1 MLCRVTS
8 DARDQNPPPY
18 DNEHDEDSPLRND
31 PPVILL
37 PESQEDVSGD
47 SQTSDGFVASS
58 LPAQEAAHPPEPS
71 SPPPEP
77 SSPPPGMPVQ
87 AEDDHLSRI
96 SPITPLSY
104 DESSSDEEPPRTRN
118 YLQLT
123 DTVTGSR
130 KRIYYDNNFN
140 RL

>member
-1 MLCRVTS
+1 MLCRVTP
-8 DARDQNPPPY
+8 DARNQPSLPY
-18 DNEHDEDSPLRND
+18 DNELDSDQDQRDDRSVL
-31 PPVILL
+31 V

-47 SQTSDGFVASS
+47 SQHSDGFVASS
-58 LPAQEAAHPPEPS
+58 LPAQEAASPPAHPPEPS
-71 SPPPEP
+71 SPPPP
-77 SSPPPGMPVQ
+77 PPPPPGMPVQ
-87 AEDDHLSRI
+87 AEDDLQI

-104 DESSSDEEPPRTRN
+104 DQSSSDEEPLRTRN
-118 YLQLT
+118 YLELT